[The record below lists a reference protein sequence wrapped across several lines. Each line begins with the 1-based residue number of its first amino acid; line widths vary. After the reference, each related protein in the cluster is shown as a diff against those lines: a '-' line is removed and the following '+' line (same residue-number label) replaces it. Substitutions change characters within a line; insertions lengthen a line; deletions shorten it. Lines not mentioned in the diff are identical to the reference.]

1 MIYIVKV
8 IKLDDLVEEQVLIEI
23 CNFQINVFAGICPY
37 KIKEGSSY
45 PVEISLSVF
54 DEYDVTKP
62 SENLPPFTRIGE
74 GFGYIIRGQLNGG
87 HLKVGD
93 LLFEDEVLQ
102 KEFEYLDGEII
113 ALKVD
118 RIDVEFVRDREWRSE

>member
-8 IKLDDLVEEQVLIEI
+8 IKIDNVVEEQVLIEVNNI
-23 CNFQINVFAGICPY
+23 QLNVFASICPY
-37 KIKEGSSY
+37 EIKEGSSY

-54 DEYDVTKP
+54 DEYDVAKLGDL
-62 SENLPPFTRIGE
+62 SLPPFTRNGG
-74 GFGYIIRGQLNGG
+74 GFGYIVRGRLNGD

-102 KEFEYLDGEII
+102 KEFGYLDGETI

-118 RIDVEFVRDREWRSE
+118 RIDVEFIEEGE